1 LNIGGII
8 HESLNDGA
16 GVRTVIFI
24 SGCKHNCDGC
34 QNKRLFDFG
43 YGKPFDETMQNYVLE
58 YVETDKLI
66 DGITISG
73 GDPLY
78 SATELLD
85 FVKKFKSKFKDK
97 TIWLYT
103 GFNFEDVKNLE
114 ILKYIDV
121 LVDGAF
127 QIETRNI
134 TIPFRG
140 SENQRLIDVKKT
152 LSINKIVL
160 YETRY

>member
-8 HESLNDGA
+8 HESLNDGI

-24 SGCKHNCDGC
+24 SGCKHDCNGC
-34 QNKRLFDFG
+34 HNMRLSNFG
-43 YGKPFDETMQNYVLE
+43 YGKPFGTEMQNYILE
-58 YVETDKLI
+58 YVENDKLI

-73 GDPLY
+73 GDPIY
-78 SATELLD
+78 SSNELLE
-85 FVKKFKSKFKDK
+85 FVKKFKEKFKTK

-103 GFNFEDVKNLE
+103 GFKFEDIKELE
-114 ILKYIDV
+114 ILNYIDV
-121 LVDGAF
+121 LVDGEF
-127 QIETRNI
+127 QLELRNI

-152 LSINKIVL
+152 SETNGIVL
-160 YETRY
+160 YDENY